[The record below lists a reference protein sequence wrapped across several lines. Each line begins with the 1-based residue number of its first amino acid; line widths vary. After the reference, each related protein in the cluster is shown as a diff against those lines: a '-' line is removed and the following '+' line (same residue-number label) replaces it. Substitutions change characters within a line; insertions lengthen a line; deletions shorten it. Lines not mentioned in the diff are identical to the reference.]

1 MREKLLDAA
10 EKLVQDR
17 GLNAVSFQDLADAV
31 GLRKPSVFHHFPNKE
46 VLARALIER
55 CQTKHGPAYAA
66 VVESDS
72 TAPEKLRQLAQIF
85 EKGLREHRPCLIAAL
100 GAGINTLPEVA
111 AEELSETAMAAVGRF
126 TLVFEQGRVEG
137 SLAFSGDPADAATGY
152 FAMLQGLQVLV
163 RAGGNPDAFHAA
175 ANTYIE
181 SVSAH
186 RQPV

>member
-111 AEELSETAMAAVGRF
+111 AEELSETAMA
-126 TLVFEQGRVEG
+126 
-137 SLAFSGDPADAATGY
+137 DAATGY